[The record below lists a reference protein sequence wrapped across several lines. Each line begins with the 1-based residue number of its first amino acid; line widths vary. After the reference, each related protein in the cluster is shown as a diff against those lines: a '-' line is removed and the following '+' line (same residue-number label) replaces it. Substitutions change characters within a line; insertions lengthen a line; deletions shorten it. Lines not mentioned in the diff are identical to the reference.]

1 MSLKQ
6 GKEPKVVSS
15 FKIDP
20 KLLQEAKD
28 LIYKLRLPSYSG
40 KVEELIRAWVARERK
55 KTY

>member
-1 MSLKQ
+1 MSVKQ
-6 GKEPKVVSS
+6 GDDPKVVSS

-40 KVEELIRAWVARERK
+40 KVEELVRAWVTKEK
-55 KTY
+55 KKH